1 MLMSPDEYRARA
13 QECVQLAA
21 TAGEAQRPSLLQIA
35 DAWLSLADQAEAEER
50 IIRGENVLGRVK
62 R

>member
-21 TAGEAQRPSLLQIA
+21 TAGEAQRPSLLEIA
-35 DAWLSLADQAEAEER
+35 STWLRLADQAEAEER
-50 IIRGENVLGRVK
+50 IMRGEAF
-62 R
+62 